1 MSHVKRYRM
10 LEVRRA
16 MRRERIF
23 RNRTNPLEIYD
34 VLELIE
40 RFRCNETSV
49 FVVSHVLSNFFLHP
63 EVIDEENLA
72 FKITILFSYS
82 SNNTTVALSVQFG
95 FPFIH
100 LFYFQQPRI
109 VTCKQPELECLP
121 AQSNKSVHYI
131 DKIKR
136 NYQG

>member
-1 MSHVKRYRM
+1 M

-23 RNRTNPLEIYD
+23 RDRTNPLEIYD

-49 FVVSHVLSNFFLHP
+49 FVVSHELFHFFLHP

-95 FPFIH
+95 
-100 LFYFQQPRI
+100 LCVWLPRYNWNI
-109 VTCKQPELECLP
+109 VECGVKHHKPNKQTCNLMRKQRWFGL
-121 AQSNKSVHYI
+121 VY
-131 DKIKR
+131 
-136 NYQG
+136 GV

>member
-1 MSHVKRYRM
+1 M

-63 EVIDEENLA
+63 EVIDEQLIPKHHI
-72 FKITILFSYS
+72 FLM
-82 SNNTTVALSVQFG
+82 
-95 FPFIH
+95 
-100 LFYFQQPRI
+100 
-109 VTCKQPELECLP
+109 
-121 AQSNKSVHYI
+121 
-131 DKIKR
+131 D
-136 NYQG
+136 